1 MTGIYINGAS
11 GKMGKNLLE
20 RIHLNND
27 IQICKTIDIDSL
39 DTIIDFSN
47 PDSTIKL
54 LKSLSN
60 DNYAFVIGTTGFNS
74 EQINIIENHAK
85 NKRILLAPN
94 LSKGMAIMK
103 KSIKK
108 FFSSNTEKFNCLIT
122 DVHHKD
128 KIDTPSGT
136 ALELKKII
144 INNDE
149 NKLIKDIKFN
159 SERRGKV
166 YGIHKVTFFNKSQK
180 IQYGHHTFSRNI
192 YSDGAIEASHWIKD
206 QKAGIYSYDDFLKS
220 QNNL

>member
-60 DNYAFVIGTTGFNS
+60 DNYAFIIGTTGFNS

-94 LSKGMAIMK
+94 LSKGMAL
-103 KSIKK
+103 S
-108 FFSSNTEKFNCLIT
+108 LI
-122 DVHHKD
+122 H
-128 KIDTPSGT
+128 I
-136 ALELKKII
+136 
-144 INNDE
+144 
-149 NKLIKDIKFN
+149 
-159 SERRGKV
+159 
-166 YGIHKVTFFNKSQK
+166 
-180 IQYGHHTFSRNI
+180 
-192 YSDGAIEASHWIKD
+192 
-206 QKAGIYSYDDFLKS
+206 
-220 QNNL
+220 

>member
-20 RIHLNND
+20 RIHLKND

-108 FFSSNTEKFNCLIT
+108 FFSSNTEKQMLAS
-122 DVHHKD
+122 V
-128 KIDTPSGT
+128 S
-136 ALELKKII
+136 
-144 INNDE
+144 
-149 NKLIKDIKFN
+149 
-159 SERRGKV
+159 R
-166 YGIHKVTFFNKSQK
+166 
-180 IQYGHHTFSRNI
+180 SRN
-192 YSDGAIEASHWIKD
+192 
-206 QKAGIYSYDDFLKS
+206 F
-220 QNNL
+220 